1 MLFGLA
7 ATGRYNHCTWLC
19 ELAWLQPS
27 LAGLLDISIVPG
39 GFISLSPLLWH
50 HWLVC
55 ASASAAAQRL
65 WFGLVLTHAQ
75 CYGAGQ
81 H

>member
-7 ATGRYNHCTWLC
+7 ATGRYNRCTWLC

-27 LAGLLDISIVPG
+27 LAGLPDISHFPG

-65 WFGLVLTHAQ
+65 WFGVVQLMLSAH
-75 CYGAGQ
+75 GAGQ